1 MRRIAPLLIALPL
14 LAAASAPVVPAGIP
28 IEAELQR
35 ARTEQAS
42 AEREAARLART
53 AQNARNE
60 ADRLHAQQAAA
71 AEAMD
76 AAEARITAA
85 DLQLRLASAYVAAH
99 RQQLAQ
105 EQRPV
110 SSLLAGLAV
119 MAQRPPLLAIAD
131 REASADEL
139 VKVRLLLDVTLP
151 VIRSRTAK
159 ISSELSEGKRLELAA
174 RGGPGRAH
182 Q

>member
-119 MAQRPPLLAIAD
+119 MGRRPPLLAISD
-131 REASADEL
+131 QGGPDEL
-139 VKVRLLLDVTLP
+139 VKVRILLDTTLP
-151 VIRSRTAK
+151 VIRARTAQ
-159 ISSELSEGKRLELAA
+159 LSTQLSQGRRLEQAA
-174 RGGPGRAH
+174 
-182 Q
+182 